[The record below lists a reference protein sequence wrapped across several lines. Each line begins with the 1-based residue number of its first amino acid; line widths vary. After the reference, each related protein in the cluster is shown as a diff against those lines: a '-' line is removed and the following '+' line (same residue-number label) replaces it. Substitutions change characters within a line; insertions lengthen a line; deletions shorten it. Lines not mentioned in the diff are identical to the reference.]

1 MKKSIAKRLIERK
14 RRIKRRLAQTNQN
27 KYNKSAAKAPPE
39 LDERGLKYELSDR
52 VQGVSYGGVPLMIDL
67 AQKLGLTKSRFIVLV
82 QLYRK
87 PEGLS
92 ISEISAF
99 HKVRSATMTGIIDT
113 LEREGQIER
122 VQDPTDRRKVIV
134 RITEVGRKLMED
146 FLPKHQ
152 ENIGHILTGI
162 TVEERQVLL
171 GLMQKLHQGVLNFVT
186 EDHNAETEGDA

>member
-1 MKKSIAKRLIERK
+1 MTDMDRNFFEDYKKLFPGMDLEMIQFFAVTM
-14 RRIKRRLAQTNQN
+14 RIFHHL
-27 KYNKSAAKAPPE
+27 PI
-39 LDERGLKYELSDR
+39 
-52 VQGVSYGGVPLMIDL
+52 LMEGYF
-67 AQKLGLTKSRFIVLV
+67 QKMGLTKSRFIVLV
-82 QLYRK
+82 QLFRR

-134 RITEVGRKLMED
+134 RITEVGQKLMEN

-152 ENIGHILTGI
+152 ENIGHMLTGI
-162 TVEERQVLL
+162 TVEERRSLL